1 MPAFAIRTQ
10 YLSRDFGLV
19 RAVSHLDLEVP
30 SGIVFGFL
38 GPNGSG
44 KTTTIR
50 LLLGL
55 LEPSDGRAEVLGFDT
70 RTDPVKIRE
79 RCGALLE
86 YSGLYERLSAEDN
99 LEFYGRVWH
108 MSAGERKA
116 RIKELLTTMGL
127 YERRKEVV
135 NEWSR
140 GMKQKLAIARAMLH
154 HPALIFLDE
163 PTSGLD
169 PLAAVALREDL
180 AALAGREG
188 VTIFLTTHNLSEAE
202 KLCQQVGVIRQGKL
216 LAVGPLEKLREQSG
230 GSRVEILG
238 RGFTPE
244 LQEQLKG
251 RPEVRS
257 LRAQNGNPYPVP
269 YGDTAGA
276 MSINSH
282 RPDVPSG
289 GQALSIELNGPVE
302 VAPLVRLLVTGGAEV
317 EEVRKEKA
325 NLEEMFL
332 ALVGE
337 DRNANGGA
345 K

>member
-10 YLSRDFGLV
+10 DLTRDFGIV
-19 RAVSHLDLEVP
+19 RAVNHLDLEVP

-55 LEPSDGRAEVLGFDT
+55 LEPSGGRAEVLGFDT
-70 RTDPVKIRE
+70 HTDAVKIRE

-99 LEFYGRVWH
+99 LEFYGRAWR
-108 MSAGERKA
+108 MPAGERKA
-116 RIKELLTTMGL
+116 RIKELLSEVGL
-127 YERRKEVV
+127 YERRKEIVL
-135 NEWSR
+135 EWSR

-163 PTSGLD
+163 PTASLD

-180 AALAGREG
+180 ASLAQREG

-202 KLCQQVGVIRQGKL
+202 KLCQQVGVIRHGKL
-216 LAVGPLEKLREQSG
+216 LAVGPLEKLRAQAG

-244 LQEQLKG
+244 LLEQVKD

-257 LRAQNGNPYPVP
+257 LRAQNGN
-269 YGDTAGA
+269 
-276 MSINSH
+276 
-282 RPDVPSG
+282 
-289 GQALSIELNGPVE
+289 LSIELSGAVE
-302 VAPLVRLLVTGGAEV
+302 VAPLVRMLVTGGAEV
-317 EEVRKEKA
+317 EEVRKDKA

-337 DRNANGGA
+337 NENNGRGA

>member
-19 RAVSHLDLEVP
+19 RAVNHLDLEVP
-30 SGIVFGFL
+30 PGTVFGFL

-55 LEPSDGRAEVLGFDT
+55 LEPTEGRAEVLGFDT
-70 RTDPVKIRE
+70 RTDSLKIRE

-108 MSAGERKA
+108 MSAAERRA
-116 RIKELLTTMGL
+116 RIQELLTAMGL
-127 YERRKEVV
+127 YERRKEIVL
-135 NEWSR
+135 EWSR

-163 PTSGLD
+163 PTASLD
-169 PLAAVALREDL
+169 PLAAVALRDDL
-180 AALAGREG
+180 ASLAGREG
-188 VTIFLTTHNLSEAE
+188 VTIFLTTHNLAEAE

-216 LAVGPLEKLREQSG
+216 LAVGPLDKLRAQAG
-230 GSRVEILG
+230 AARVEILG

-244 LQEQLKG
+244 LLEQVKG

-257 LRAQNGNPYPVP
+257 LRAQNGSL
-269 YGDTAGA
+269 A
-276 MSINSH
+276 
-282 RPDVPSG
+282 
-289 GQALSIELNGPVE
+289 IELNGAVE
-302 VAPLVRLLVTGGAEV
+302 VAPLVRLLVSGGAEV
-317 EEVRKEKA
+317 EEVRKDKA

-337 DRNANGGA
+337 NEKDAGGA